1 MIELQKKQKDF
12 FIKKYLTIKLRAI
25 TERYIMIANL
35 VLDDVPGDKIAK
47 QLSLIG
53 QLKLYIKKIYMYSDK
68 IEKENIDIY
77 EMINISKSLIGTQED
92 INKEY
97 KTLNIFN
104 EANQSMIDQIINN
117 YKEEVEMFNDYANS
131 IDIIIPKNIKHIA
144 EALIEN
150 DPDFK
155 KDIEDIL

>member
-1 MIELQKKQKDF
+1 MIELQKRQKDF
-12 FIKKYLTIKLRAI
+12 FIKKYLTVKLRAI

-77 EMINISKSLIGTQED
+77 EMINISKSMIGTQED

>member
-1 MIELQKKQKDF
+1 MIELQKRQKDF

-77 EMINISKSLIGTQED
+77 EMINISKSMIGTQED